1 MSYNTWGGKNNRW
14 GNRERKPTGQSN
26 SYQRPSNNYSPTPL
40 FNKICKLIVAGLVV
54 VGVIT
59 TVPNIIDMV
68 SSGYFNTNNSNIDR
82 VEVNSTNN
90 NSNTVIKT
98 NNTTSVNNEIIEMI
112 KDKIEDQVGIDI
124 SDIEVYKYSEAST
137 TDTFK
142 STILDNLYMHDSNT
156 AYILNI
162 DNIPDLNS
170 EKLSELE
177 GEIKDLTESYTS
189 NIQELGVQSYLTG
202 NIGTSGLYFVILAFI
217 K

>member
-26 SYQRPSNNYSPTPL
+26 SYRKSSNNYSPTLL
-40 FNKICKLIVAGLVV
+40 FNNICKLIVAGLIV

-68 SSGYFNTNNSNIDR
+68 SSGYFNNNDSNIAR
-82 VEVNSTNN
+82 VEVNSTNV
-90 NSNTVIKT
+90 NSNTATKT
-98 NNTTSVNNEIIEMI
+98 NNTTSVNNEIIEVI

-124 SDIEVYKYSEAST
+124 SNIEVYKYSEAST
-137 TDTFK
+137 ADTFK
-142 STILDNLYMHDSNT
+142 YTIIDNLSMHDSNT

-162 DNIPDLNS
+162 DNIPDINS

-177 GEIKDLTESYTS
+177 GEIKGLTESYTS
-189 NIQELGVQSYLTG
+189 DIQELGVQSYVTG